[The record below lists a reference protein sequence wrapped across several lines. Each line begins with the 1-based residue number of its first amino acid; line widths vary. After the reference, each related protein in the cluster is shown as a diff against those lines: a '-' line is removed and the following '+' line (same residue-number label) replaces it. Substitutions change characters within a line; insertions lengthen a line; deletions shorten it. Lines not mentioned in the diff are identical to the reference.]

1 MQAGCDDALAQVVLS
16 SVGGMGDVAVC
27 ERVNPSDASDV
38 DARSAPSE
46 GWARRRFVVTSIIG
60 VVVAAVPLL
69 WNLWGTWQSPD
80 FFRTL
85 SYQANFYDIQAKSM
99 LHGHLTIP
107 PGSIGVEAFVV
118 NGHTYTYFGLFP
130 SMLRLPF
137 VEWAPSLFGRLSTPS
152 MLVAWLVSAA
162 FVIGLSW
169 RVRVMVR
176 GDAALGWA
184 EAISFGALTA
194 TIQAGSVF
202 LLLAAT
208 PYVFNED
215 LAWSIALTVGCLF
228 VLVGIMQRPT
238 WGRVVAL
245 GFLLT
250 AADLDR
256 LTTGWAAILGAVL
269 VAGWF
274 ALGRGG
280 IEHRRWWLPLCAV
293 AGVALLAGCAV
304 NVAKFGTLFGLP
316 ITDQLYT
323 QENPYR
329 RRFLAA
335 HHGSEVDIPF
345 VWSNLWAYL
354 RPDGLRLTSVFP
366 FVTLPS
372 SPAAPLGGVLF
383 DRRYRTASVPA
394 SMPLLFLLSCWGL
407 ISAFRL
413 RPPGQVARMRLLLL
427 AAGVAA
433 GALLI
438 WGYIG
443 PRYLADFVP
452 LLALG
457 SAVGLADIWRRQ
469 DGHSRKRRCLVAGL
483 VLILAGLSIVINTG
497 VAITPTEQ
505 WSTPR
510 VRAYVQAQKT
520 VSDALGGQI
529 HANVV
534 QSDTLPAWAPA
545 DQLRI
550 IGNCDALYISNGED
564 YSTDPVV
571 AARKQTWQVVEYGP
585 DLQRTFYVTPQAST
599 TTTAVPLVRAGS
611 WTVEARAVPQ
621 AGGKTVLLD
630 FPVFG
635 GSHADR
641 VIESFPAREPV
652 GGAHR
657 VVVLTDP
664 YTHLVEVTIDGLVVT
679 KAPLVGGLPIT
690 TAVPSGKASA
700 TTGITVVDGTAGGP
714 HPTLCQSLKH

>member
-1 MQAGCDDALAQVVLS
+1 
-16 SVGGMGDVAVC
+16 MGDVAVS
-27 ERVNPSDASDV
+27 ERVDTSVASDV
-38 DARSAPSE
+38 DARSAPTE
-46 GWARRRFVVTSIIG
+46 GRARRRFVVASIIG
-60 VVVAAVPLL
+60 VAVAAVPFL
-69 WNLWGTWQSPD
+69 WILWGTWQSPD
-80 FFRTL
+80 FLRRLT
-85 SYQANFYDIQAKSM
+85 YQTDFYDVQARAM
-99 LHGHLTIP
+99 LHGHLAIP
-107 PGSIGVEAFVV
+107 PGLIGVEAFVV
-118 NGHTYTYFGLFP
+118 HGHNYTYFGLFP
-130 SMLRLPF
+130 SILRLPF

-152 MLVAWLVSAA
+152 ILVAWLVSAG

-176 GDAALGWA
+176 GNAALGWA

-194 TIQAGSVF
+194 TVQAGSVF

-208 PYVFNED
+208 PYVYNED
-215 LAWSIALTVGCLF
+215 LAWSIALTIGCLF

-238 WGRVVAL
+238 WGRVITL

-250 AADLDR
+250 AADLNR
-256 LTTGWAAILGAVL
+256 LTTGWAAILGTVL

-280 IEHRRWWLPLCAV
+280 IERRRWWLPLCAV
-293 AGVALLAGCAV
+293 AGIALLAGCAV

-316 ITDQLYT
+316 ITDQIYT
-323 QENPYR
+323 RENRYR
-329 RRFLAA
+329 RTFLAA

-372 SPAAPLGGVLF
+372 SPAASLGGVLF

-407 ISAFRL
+407 ISAFRP

-427 AAGVAA
+427 SAGVAA

-443 PRYLADFVP
+443 PRYLADFMP

-457 SAVGLADIWRRQ
+457 AVVGLADIWRRQ
-469 DGHSRKRRCLVAGL
+469 DGRSRKRRSLVAGL
-483 VLILAGLSIVINTG
+483 VLALAGLSIVINTG

-529 HANVV
+529 KANVV

-564 YSTDPVV
+564 YSTDPL
-571 AARKQTWQVVEYGP
+571 AAAKKQTWQVVEYGP
-585 DLQRTFYVTPQAST
+585 GLQRTFYVTPQAST
-599 TTTAVPLVRAGS
+599 TTSVVPLVRAGS
-611 WTVEARAVPQ
+611 WTVEARAIPQ

-630 FPVFG
+630 FQAVG
-635 GSHADR
+635 GRHADR
-641 VIESFPAREPV
+641 IIESFPTQEPV

-679 KAPLVGGLPIT
+679 KAPLVNGLPVA
-690 TAVPSGKASA
+690 TAVPAGQASA

-714 HPTLCQSLKH
+714 QPTLCQSLKH

>member
-1 MQAGCDDALAQVVLS
+1 MQAGCGDALAQVVLS
-16 SVGGMGDVAVC
+16 SVGGMGDVAVS
-27 ERVNPSDASDV
+27 ERVNTSDVSDV

-46 GWARRRFVVTSIIG
+46 GRARRRFVAASIIG
-60 VVVAAVPLL
+60 VVVAAVPFL

-85 SYQANFYDIQAKSM
+85 SYQTNFYDIQAKSI

-130 SMLRLPF
+130 SILRLPF

-256 LTTGWAAILGAVL
+256 LTTGWAAILGTVL

-293 AGVALLAGCAV
+293 AGIALLAGCAV

-383 DRRYRTASVPA
+383 DRLYRTASVPA

-469 DGHSRKRRCLVAGL
+469 DGRSRKRRSLVAGL
-483 VLILAGLSIVINTG
+483 VLALAGLSIVINTG

-564 YSTDPVV
+564 YSTDPV
-571 AARKQTWQVVEYGP
+571 AAAKKQTWQVVEYGP
-585 DLQRTFYVTPQAST
+585 GLQRTFYVTPQAST

-630 FPVFG
+630 FPVVG

-641 VIESFPAREPV
+641 IIESIPAQEPV

-679 KAPLVGGLPIT
+679 KAPLVGGLPVT
-690 TAVPSGKASA
+690 TAVPSGQASA

-714 HPTLCQSLKH
+714 QPTLCQSLKH

>member
-1 MQAGCDDALAQVVLS
+1 
-16 SVGGMGDVAVC
+16 MGDVAVS
-27 ERVNPSDASDV
+27 ERVDTSVASDV
-38 DARSAPSE
+38 DARSAPTE
-46 GWARRRFVVTSIIG
+46 GRARRRFVVASIIG
-60 VVVAAVPLL
+60 VAVAAVPFL
-69 WNLWGTWQSPD
+69 WILWGTWQSPD
-80 FFRTL
+80 FLRTL
-85 SYQANFYDIQAKSM
+85 TYQTDFYDVQARAM
-99 LHGHLTIP
+99 LHGHLAIP
-107 PGSIGVEAFVV
+107 PGLIGVEAFVV
-118 NGHTYTYFGLFP
+118 HGHSYTYFGLFP
-130 SMLRLPF
+130 SILRLPF

-152 MLVAWLVSAA
+152 ILVAWLVSAG

-176 GDAALGWA
+176 GNAALGWA

-194 TIQAGSVF
+194 TVQAGSVF

-208 PYVFNED
+208 PYVYNED
-215 LAWSIALTVGCLF
+215 LAWSIALTIGCLF

-238 WGRVVAL
+238 WGRVIAL

-250 AADLDR
+250 AADLNR
-256 LTTGWAAILGAVL
+256 LTTGWAAILGTVL

-280 IEHRRWWLPLCAV
+280 IERRRWWLPLCAV
-293 AGVALLAGCAV
+293 AGIALLAGCAV

-316 ITDQLYT
+316 ITDQIYT
-323 QENPYR
+323 RENRYR
-329 RRFLAA
+329 RTFLAA

-372 SPAAPLGGVLF
+372 SPAASLGGVLF

-407 ISAFRL
+407 ISAFRP

-427 AAGVAA
+427 SAGVAA

-443 PRYLADFVP
+443 PRYLADFMP

-457 SAVGLADIWRRQ
+457 AAVGLADIWRRQ
-469 DGHSRKRRCLVAGL
+469 DGRSRKRRSLAAGL
-483 VLILAGLSIVINTG
+483 VFALAGLSIVINTG

-534 QSDTLPAWAPA
+534 QSDTVPAWAPA

-564 YSTDPVV
+564 YSTDPL
-571 AARKQTWQVVEYGP
+571 AAAKKQTWQVVEYGP
-585 DLQRTFYVTPQAST
+585 GLQRTFYVTPQAST
-599 TTTAVPLVRAGS
+599 TTSVVPLVRAGS
-611 WTVEARAVPQ
+611 WTVEARAIPQ

-630 FPVFG
+630 FPAVG

-641 VIESFPAREPV
+641 IIESIPAQEPV

-679 KAPLVGGLPIT
+679 KAPLVNGLPVA
-690 TAVPSGKASA
+690 TAVPAGQASA

-714 HPTLCQSLKH
+714 QPTLCQSLQHA